1 MAQVTI
7 KFRRATA
14 DQWSSVNP
22 ILADGEIGVDLD
34 NNKFKIGD
42 GLTDWNTL
50 TYFSGDIGPE
60 GPQGLPGEQ
69 GPQGETGLQGD
80 VGPQGEPGIQGPD
93 GADGAEGPQGPQGET
108 GPAGA
113 EGPQGIQGD
122 QGPPGPAG
130 ADGAVGPQ
138 GPQGDPGPTGPAGA
152 DGAEG
157 PQGPQGDPGPAGPAG
172 ADGEPG
178 SAFVLKGVV
187 PTVDDLPDPADE
199 GDIWQVASSGN
210 WWQYQGLLGWVDIGN
225 YIGPEG
231 SQGETGPA
239 GPAGVDGAQGPQG
252 PQGDQGPPGPA
263 GADGAI
269 GPQGPQGDPGPAG
282 ADGGFVARTT
292 ATLTTASL
300 ADDATEDNTITLKPG
315 YRLLKVETDIAAR
328 VRIYDSTASQT
339 ADASRQIG
347 TDPTGAHGVILDFVT
362 TPSVL
367 AWWLN
372 PAVDGYMTTATDTVP
387 VSVTNL
393 SGSTD
398 TVTVTLT
405 WVRSE

>member
-42 GLTDWNTL
+42 GFTDWNTL

-80 VGPQGEPGIQGPD
+80 VGPQGEPGIQGPEGPEGPEGPAGPA
-93 GADGAEGPQGPQGET
+93 GADGAQGPQGI
-108 GPAGA
+108 
-113 EGPQGIQGD
+113 QGIQGD

-138 GPQGDPGPTGPAGA
+138 GPQGDPGPPGPAGA

-157 PQGPQGDPGPAGPAG
+157 PQGPQGDPGPAG

-187 PTVDDLPDPADE
+187 PTVNDLPDPADE
-199 GDIWQVASSGN
+199 GDIWQVSSSGN

-225 YIGPEG
+225 YVGPEG
-231 SQGETGPA
+231 P
-239 GPAGVDGAQGPQG
+239 QGPQG
-252 PQGDQGPPGPA
+252 PQGEPGPQGATGPA
-263 GADGAI
+263 GSD
-269 GPQGPQGDPGPAG
+269 G
-282 ADGGFVARTT
+282 ADGGFVARAT
-292 ATLTTASL
+292 ADVTTASL
-300 ADDATEDNTITLKPG
+300 TNNATENTTITLKPG
-315 YRLLKVETDIAAR
+315 YRLLKVETDIPAR
-328 VRIYDSTASQT
+328 VRIYDSTDKRT
-339 ADASRQIG
+339 ADASRGIG
-347 TDPTGAHGVILDFVT
+347 TDPTGVHGVILDLVT
-362 TPSVL
+362 TEANLS
-367 AWWLN
+367 WWLS
-372 PAVDGYMTTATDTVP
+372 PVVDGYTSDANDTVP
-387 VSVTNL
+387 LAITNL

-398 TVTVTLT
+398 TVTVTVT

>member
-60 GPQGLPGEQ
+60 GPRGLPGEQ
-69 GPQGETGLQGD
+69 GPQGETGLQGA
-80 VGPQGEPGIQGPD
+80 VGPQGEPGIQGPPGPA
-93 GADGAEGPQGPQGET
+93 GADGPQGPQGE
-108 GPAGA
+108 P
-113 EGPQGIQGD
+113 
-122 QGPPGPAG
+122 
-130 ADGAVGPQ
+130 
-138 GPQGDPGPTGPAGA
+138 GPAGA

-157 PQGPQGDPGPAGPAG
+157 PQGPQGDQGPPGPAGADGATGPQGPKGDPGPTGPAGADGATGPQGPQGEPGPAG

-178 SAFVLKGVV
+178 SAFVLKGVI
-187 PTVDDLPDPADE
+187 PTVDDLPVTAE
-199 GDIWQVASSGN
+199 VGDIWQVASSGN

-231 SQGETGPA
+231 PQGETGPA
-239 GPAGVDGAQGPQG
+239 G
-252 PQGDQGPPGPA
+252 
-263 GADGAI
+263 ADGA
-269 GPQGPQGDPGPAG
+269 QGPQGDPGPAG
-282 ADGGFVARTT
+282 ADGGFVARAT
-292 ATLTTASL
+292 ADVTTASL
-300 ADDATEDNTITLKPG
+300 SNNATENTTITLKPG
-315 YRLLKVETDIAAR
+315 YRLLKVETDIPAR
-328 VRIYDSTASQT
+328 VRIYDSTDKRT
-339 ADASRQIG
+339 ADASRGIG
-347 TDPTGAHGVILDFVT
+347 TDPTGVHGVILDLVT
-362 TPSVL
+362 TEANLS
-367 AWWLN
+367 WWLS
-372 PAVDGYMTTATDTVP
+372 PVVDGYTSDATDTVP
-387 VSVTNL
+387 LAITNL

-398 TVTVTLT
+398 TVTVTVT